1 MHCVSPGPVS
11 SLSELN
17 VLSSPRSLQT
27 PLYTIHPPHTLAC
40 FSILLATRLLRIPLP
55 DKWWILFDAE
65 YDDLWACCGTVMTLW
80 DDWKIGDKN
89 WWDGDTADVGEE
101 KRVRWERAWK
111 LATSR
116 KYVRKWVGKEQEN

>member
-1 MHCVSPGPVS
+1 
-11 SLSELN
+11 
-17 VLSSPRSLQT
+17 
-27 PLYTIHPPHTLAC
+27 
-40 FSILLATRLLRIPLP
+40 
-55 DKWWILFDAE
+55 
-65 YDDLWACCGTVMTLW
+65 MTLW